1 MNTCKNC
8 NDPIAGNYC
17 SNCGKPAELKKI
29 NRQYILN
36 EIGDF
41 FSANKGFLYT
51 IKKLLTTPGE
61 SVREFITEDRYRF
74 VKPIAFLIITSLV
87 YAIIN
92 QIFNI
97 GASEFYDQ
105 SAIEEGSTTAL
116 IFDWMLV
123 KYPGYSGII
132 TGFFM
137 AFWIKLFF
145 KKSGYNIFE
154 IFILICF
161 VTGITTLY
169 MSIIAVIQGL
179 TDWKIIQSASYLGI
193 IYFVWAIGQFFDQ
206 KKIGSYIKVLL
217 SYLLGSVV
225 LGFLIGVV
233 GSLIDAFIL

>member
-1 MNTCKNC
+1 MNNCKNC
-8 NDPIAGNYC
+8 NAPITGKYC
-17 SNCGKPAELKKI
+17 SNCGKPAELRKI
-29 NRQYILN
+29 NGQYILN

-51 IKKLLTTPGE
+51 IKKLLTTPGDA
-61 SVREFITEDRYRF
+61 VREFIEIDRFRF
-74 VKPIAFLIITSLV
+74 VKPIAFLIITSLI

-92 QIFNI
+92 QFFNI

-116 IFDWMLV
+116 IFDWMLI

-132 TGFFM
+132 SGFFM

-161 VTGITTLY
+161 VSGITTLF
-169 MSIIAVIQGL
+169 MSVVAIIQGL
-179 TDWKIIQSASYLGI
+179 TGFKLVLSANYLGI
-193 IYFVWAIGQFFDQ
+193 IYFAWAIGQFFGR

-217 SYLLGSVV
+217 SFLLGSVV
-225 LGFLIGVV
+225 LGFFIGII
-233 GSLIDAFIL
+233 GTLIDAFIL